1 MRGFFDSLW
10 PLVPAAGA
18 LGASLI
24 LATLA
29 AFARRHARERR
40 HAGEVE
46 QLRGRL
52 QELLAAANNGN
63 PAAASELSAP
73 LPLVRDASA
82 ALTVAEQ
89 EQLRQRLIEAGAAL
103 RVEGRAA
110 RSRRRWRRAAELE
123 LLGWLHSESSIAI
136 LANELAGRDRDLAY
150 VAGQALAAYDSAD
163 AYGVL
168 TDALAAERLPRSR
181 IATLLEG
188 ARYRGAA
195 VALERL
201 ASHPDPAVRFWVA
214 YLLGR
219 TGDASRHAAL
229 EQLAGDH
236 DPNVRANA
244 VEALGELGCG
254 DMAAALLSDPDWV
267 VRSHAARAAAAADR
281 TDVGPQLAKLL
292 TDRFWWVRQNAA
304 RALVRLGPT
313 AVAHVL
319 PMLHSDDRFARN
331 KAAEVLVTLG
341 YVDDEVAM
349 VASGSPGDPDRART
363 VLIDFAGADASDSV
377 RARLAQVDGD
387 AAGRIRSELDA
398 AGSRPAKELG

>member
-1 MRGFFDSLW
+1 MKGLFDSLW
-10 PLVPAAGA
+10 PLVLAVGA

-52 QELLAAANNGN
+52 QELLAAANNGD
-63 PAAASELSAP
+63 PAAALELSAP
-73 LPLVRDASA
+73 LPLVREASA

-103 RVEGRAA
+103 RVEDRAA
-110 RSRRRWRRAAELE
+110 RSRRRWPRAAELE

-136 LANELAGRDRDLAY
+136 LADELAGPDRDLAY
-150 VAGQALAAYDSAD
+150 VAAQALAAYDSAD
-163 AYGVL
+163 AYVVL
-168 TDALAAERLPRSR
+168 TDALVAKRLPRSR

-188 ARYRGAA
+188 ARYREVA

-201 ASHPDPAVRFWVA
+201 ATHPDPAVRFWVA

-244 VEALGELGCG
+244 VDALGELGCG
-254 DMAAALLSDPDWV
+254 DAAAALLSDSDWV
-267 VRSHAARAAAAADR
+267 VRSHAARAAAAADP
-281 TDVGPQLAKLL
+281 TDLGPQLAQLL
-292 TDRFWWVRQNAA
+292 ADRFWWVRQNAA

-341 YVDDEVAM
+341 YVDDQVAV
-349 VASGSPGDPDRART
+349 VASGSARDLERART
-363 VLIDFAGADASDSV
+363 VLIDVARAGASDSV
-377 RARLAQVDGD
+377 RS
-387 AAGRIRSELDA
+387 AGTGGR
-398 AGSRPAKELG
+398 